1 MAFIRSVVLQAR
13 SHTVES
19 QLAQTTA
26 ELASLKERQQQL
38 EHSQR
43 QLQQRNVLLE
53 RMAKLKNQ
61 SSIELSQP
69 AQNVNAKLQTA
80 LQVCCSVVPRDV
92 QKLFFQTA
100 CKSCYQV
107 VVILVLVTG

>member
-1 MAFIRSVVLQAR
+1 
-13 SHTVES
+13 VES

-38 EHSQR
+38 EHNQR

-53 RMAKLKNQ
+53 RMAKLKSQ

-80 LQVCCSVVPRDV
+80 LQVCCSGTSQDV
-92 QKLFFQTA
+92 RKLLFQTA
-100 CKSCYQV
+100 SKLATRSLLKTQEAYLKIFL

>member
-1 MAFIRSVVLQAR
+1 M
-13 SHTVES
+13 ES

-53 RMAKLKNQ
+53 RMANLKSQ
-61 SSIELSQP
+61 SSVELSQP
-69 AQNVNAKLQTA
+69 AQNVNTKLQTA
-80 LQVCCSVVPRDV
+80 LQVCCSVLPQDV
-92 QKLFFQTA
+92 RNLLFQTA
-100 CKSCYQV
+100 CKTCYQV
-107 VVILVLVTG
+107 VVILILVTG

>member
-1 MAFIRSVVLQAR
+1 M
-13 SHTVES
+13 ES

-80 LQVCCSVVPRDV
+80 LQVCCSALPQDV
-92 QKLFFQTA
+92 CNLLFQTA
-100 CKSCYQV
+100 CKPCYQIL
-107 VVILVLVTG
+107 VILILVAG